1 MLFKRQMYINKLLR
15 NVKSRGGM
23 NIFLPIVAYAQN
35 IFHIFVAVLK
45 SLDYGDTSDIFIPFK
60 KGRV

>member
-1 MLFKRQMYINKLLR
+1 MYTNKLLR
-15 NVKSRGGM
+15 NVKSRGDR
-23 NIFLPIVAYAQN
+23 NIFLPIVAYVQN